1 MKDFNPYFDR
11 ALLAVLLVFLVAAVL
26 FIHMPAIAA
35 TWLEGI
41 AAGFAGALLALV
53 KGGVTNHTTQENRI
67 SNSEVS
73 QPVITEQK

>member
-1 MKDFNPYFDR
+1 VKEFNPYFDR
-11 ALLAVLLVFLVAAVL
+11 ALLAGLLVFLVAAVL

-53 KGGVTNHTTQENRI
+53 KGSVNHTTQENKI
-67 SNSEVS
+67 TNSEVS